1 MRRKDP
7 TRLSH
12 GQRRRAKAR
21 FEAYDAA
28 KNARMGIATLI
39 ALLTPPLLF
48 SALDFLGVEDTAN
61 WFLIGSYAIAFVGW
75 FFYVRHTFARLT
87 REHGLLCEQCGRP
100 LDRWRWPMRRNPTA
114 HPDWRADGSLPKRC
128 PYCRSQ
134 AEIAL
139 PTNRNRGKN
148 ARPRSRGTK
157 LESS

>member
-7 TRLSH
+7 DRLTH
-12 GQRRRAKAR
+12 GQRRKAKAR

-28 KNARMGIATLI
+28 KNARMGIASLI
-39 ALLTPPLLF
+39 ALLAPPLLF
-48 SALDFLGVEDTAN
+48 GAWHARRSDEIPPWFSLGSFAL
-61 WFLIGSYAIAFVGW
+61 AFAGW
-75 FFYVRHTFARLT
+75 ILYVRHTFARLT

-100 LDRWRWPMRRNPTA
+100 LDRWRWPMRKNPTA
-114 HPDWRADGSLPKRC
+114 HPDWRADGTLPKRC

-139 PTNRNRGKN
+139 PQTRKRGKD

-157 LESS
+157 LESP